1 MDFGRTT
8 MYYTE
13 DFIKHLKETRYRRHT
28 TLQEYRSL
36 INKFCQYCQQRGL
49 TDIRE
54 VRKADALGFLDSIR
68 EEERI
73 TDAIRIKIYRLLAY
87 FRYLEDTGLIFVSPL
102 GGYRIPKAQKS
113 HYPVIS
119 RNDMDSILAKIPV
132 NRTLSFKGK
141 AILEI
146 AYSSALRPQE
156 LYHLKISDIDFQNRM
171 LFIQQSK
178 NKKDRFVPVGRK
190 ALYWVD
196 RYIREVRPRYVNG
209 KTHDYVFVSHK
220 TGQPLTVYGIRW
232 AIQETLRLICISSFI
247 LYSLRRSADK
257 PRLVGGMGVMHI
269 SQLLGHRNI
278 TTTQV
283 YLDLPLRELKKEL
296 STKHPRKRM
305 EAILNKEKENESHEV
320 SILS

>member
-1 MDFGRTT
+1 MDFRTTT
-8 MYYTE
+8 MYHIE

-28 TLQEYRSL
+28 TLQDYRSL
-36 INKFCQYCQQRGL
+36 LYQFCRYCQQRGT

-54 VRKADALGFLDSIR
+54 VGKSDALGFIDSFR
-68 EEERI
+68 DEERT

-102 GGYRIPKAQKS
+102 VGYRIPKPQKS
-113 HYPVIS
+113 HYPVLS
-119 RNDMDSILAKIPV
+119 RNDMDSILSKIPA
-132 NRTLSFKGK
+132 NGRLSIKGK

-146 AYSSALRPQE
+146 AYSSALRPRE
-156 LYHLKISDIDFQNRM
+156 LYHMKISDIDFQNGI

-178 NKKDRFVPVGRK
+178 NKKDRFVPAGSK

-196 RYIREVRPRYVNG
+196 RYIREVRPRYMNG

-232 AIQETLRLICISSFI
+232 AIQETLRRIGIAPI
-247 LYSLRRSADK
+247 KPYSLGRSAATH
-257 PRLVGGMGVMHI
+257 LLIGGMGVMNI
-269 SQLLGHRNI
+269 SQLLGHQSI

-283 YLDLPLRELKKEL
+283 YLDLPLKELQKEL
-296 STKHPRKRM
+296 SVKHPRKQM
-305 EAILNKEKENESHEV
+305 ENILTKTKEIHSHEI
-320 SILS
+320 STLF